1 MPYNK
6 TMKHVLVIE
15 ESPLLREYLRLKLTE
30 NGLEASVAIN
40 GLDGGTKIRNLLPD
54 LVILDYNLT
63 RQSSLEVLEE
73 KKRNPNTAPIPVIVT
88 AQRLDQRRI
97 IELLKYNVKKVFT
110 KPIKIDALFNTLAEL
125 LDVEFDIDRT
135 PCIVE
140 AHVND
145 DIVFVEIAQGLNR
158 EKLDLLRF
166 KIAEL
171 MDLYEIRTPKVLV
184 MLSDLKLGFGD
195 GPNMQKLL
203 ETIDSASRAKHRNI
217 RILTK
222 DDFVGQFVRG
232 QKNYSDIEVV
242 SNLQFAMD
250 GLLSELDPRME
261 FGEKKA
267 EIIGDR
273 ILSATG
279 DTNSESVQLKF
290 DAETKKA
297 PTLADIKDSGKAL
310 RIAAVDDDFV
320 IQELIKASFSDIGA
334 TVVTF
339 NDGDEFLEVAGKEEF
354 DLVFLDLL
362 MPKVSGFEV
371 LLELQA
377 RDLSLPIIVL
387 SAVTRRDAV
396 VKAFQSGVKSYLVK
410 PLKPADI
417 FKKAVEILKPNF

>member
-1 MPYNK
+1 
-6 TMKHVLVIE
+6 MKHVLVIE

-30 NGLEASVAIN
+30 NGLDASVAIN
-40 GLDGGTKIRNLLPD
+40 GLDGSTKIRNILPD
-54 LVILDYNLT
+54 LVILDYHLT
-63 RQSSLEVLEE
+63 RQSCLELLEE
-73 KKRNPNTAPIPVIVT
+73 KKRNPNTSQIPVVVT
-88 AQRLDQRRI
+88 AQRLDQKRI
-97 IELLKYNVKKVFT
+97 IELVNYNVKKVFT
-110 KPIKIDALFNTLAEL
+110 KPIKIDALFNTLEEL
-125 LDVEFDIDRT
+125 LGIDFDIDRT

-145 DIVFVEIAQGLNR
+145 DIIFVEIAQGLNR

-195 GPNMQKLL
+195 GPNLQKLL
-203 ETIDSASRAKHRNI
+203 ETIVSASKAKHRNI

-222 DDFVGQFVRG
+222 DEFVGQFVKG
-232 QKNYSDIEVV
+232 QRDFSDIEVV

-250 GLLSELDPRME
+250 GLLSELDPKME

-279 DTNSESVQLKF
+279 DSRSESVQLKF
-290 DAETKKA
+290 DAESKKA
-297 PTLADIKDSGKAL
+297 LNLAEIKESGKSL

-320 IQELIKASFSDIGA
+320 IQELLKASFASIGA
-334 TVVTF
+334 NVVTF
-339 NDGDEFLEVAGKEEF
+339 NDGDEFLAVAGKEEF

-377 RDLSLPIIVL
+377 RDISLPIIVL
-387 SAVTRRDAV
+387 SAVTSRDAV
-396 VKAFQSGVKSYLVK
+396 VKSFQAGVKSYLVK
-410 PLKPADI
+410 PLKPEAI
-417 FKKAVEILKPNF
+417 FKKAIEILKPNF